1 MATFIT
7 YAKWTQKGAENI
19 RESPARLDKFRVILK
34 SFGGTLKEFYMVTGR
49 YDMVIISE
57 AENAEAIAKTVLM
70 TASGGSVSTETVQAF
85 PESEYRKIVG
95 SLP

>member
-19 RESPARLDKFRVILK
+19 RESPARLDKFRAMLQ
-34 SFGGTLKEFYMVTGR
+34 SFGGSLKDFYMVTGR
-49 YDMVIISE
+49 YDMVIVTE
-57 AENAEAIAKTVLM
+57 ADSAEVIARALLT

-85 PESEYRKIVG
+85 TETEYRKIVG